1 MRNMVS
7 RYEYVNIK
15 HRKDGSYMKMVTYLG
30 IRLLAETIYL
40 RIKHIRFILLQD
52 IKLFFLYVDLIMRI
66 ANFFSLSCALLCST
80 SNCSMLRITRWNE
93 YKLMSRSPWP
103 RVLGLG
109 MRSLTCVDCGFES
122 HRGRG
127 CISFV
132 IVVCC

>member
-66 ANFFSLSCALLCST
+66 ANFFSLSCA
-80 SNCSMLRITRWNE
+80 
-93 YKLMSRSPWP
+93 
-103 RVLGLG
+103 V
-109 MRSLTCVDCGFES
+109 
-122 HRGRG
+122 
-127 CISFV
+127 
-132 IVVCC
+132 